1 MIRVDSPS
9 AHVTLNI
16 AKPTATTQQYSS
28 LVDHLPPV
36 TLFIRYP
43 ANYPSNVP
51 PDFNLA
57 SRWLD
62 SLYLDVVAVK
72 LHEMFVPGC
81 TVVYDWVCFIQENL
95 VEIYSSSQLKSSPS
109 CHPKSSPIENQLYP
123 QDSAVAEK
131 HPLQIFVRS
140 SSIMTD
146 VEEYNEFENHNAFLQ
161 NKHDCPLCLC
171 EQLGSEFPE
180 VKLDCGHLFCTE
192 CILSHIKVICINIL
206 YSCWIVWLWYWL

>member
-1 MIRVDSPS
+1 MIRVDSPP
-9 AHVTLNI
+9 AQVILNVN
-16 AKPTATTQQYSS
+16 KPTAMTQQYSS
-28 LVDHLPPV
+28 SVNHLPPV

-43 ANYPSNVP
+43 TKYPSSVP

-62 SLYLDVVAVK
+62 TFYLDNIVLK

-95 VEIYSSSQLKSSPS
+95 VEIYSTSQLKSLLSL
-109 CHPKSSPIENQLYP
+109 PKVNPIENQA
-123 QDSAVAEK
+123 QDSAVTEK

-161 NKHDCPLCLC
+161 NKHNCPLCLC

-192 CILSHIKVICINIL
+192 CILSHIKVL
-206 YSCWIVWLWYWL
+206 SCKCYGYLNDLIVVLTRSR

>member
-1 MIRVDSPS
+1 M
-9 AHVTLNI
+9 
-16 AKPTATTQQYSS
+16 
-28 LVDHLPPV
+28 
-36 TLFIRYP
+36 LFIRYP
-43 ANYPSNVP
+43 KKYPSSVP

-62 SLYLDVVAVK
+62 TFYLDNIAIK

-81 TVVYDWVCFIQENL
+81 MVVYDWVCFIQENL
-95 VEIYSSSQLKSSPS
+95 VEIYSTSQQKSLLSL
-109 CHPKSSPIENQLYP
+109 PKVDPIENQA
-123 QDSAVAEK
+123 QNSAVTEK

-140 SSIMTD
+140 SSKMTD

-192 CILSHIKVICINIL
+192 CILSHIKVL
-206 YSCWIVWLWYWL
+206 S